1 MCPSYISAKNRQN
14 TYGIKVKGWFPGR
27 VRALLESDK
36 RKLLAV
42 RFYFLIQELITTMGS
57 ICEVIKLHKQTE
69 PFCLSVVLLT
79 SLHLWRGESLS
90 LLYMFSGQPG
100 APLAGTSQHFSP
112 SSRFLLLSLPAF
124 HTSNLKLTNSKSNK
138 WLQLLLLQK
147 TQ

>member
-79 SLHLWRGESLS
+79 SLHLWRGGVIIIALYVLWATRGPISWDLSALLSFLTLPAAQPSSLS
-90 LLYMFSGQPG
+90 
-100 APLAGTSQHFSP
+100 HF
-112 SSRFLLLSLPAF
+112 
-124 HTSNLKLTNSKSNK
+124 
-138 WLQLLLLQK
+138 
-147 TQ
+147 